1 MKARINL
8 KENHRGHG
16 YYGVMDTEEQ
26 YEAVKEGR
34 LKWEESKRVTHYLV
48 PASVFPRLLKLDRVA
63 MKLVGTWETYTDDL
77 DISKVRCSCCQTD
90 AEKNTAG
97 YYILSKFCP
106 ECGADL
112 RGENY
117 ETENN

>member
-8 KENHRGHG
+8 KENHRGQG

-63 MKLVGTWETYTDDL
+63 MKLVGTWEEINVA
-77 DISKVRCSCCQTD
+77 DIPNGVYRCSCCGS
-90 AEKNTAG
+90 EWGTA
-97 YYILSKFCP
+97 SNFCP